1 MHGAST
7 LALDHNNPESP
18 AGAADFNV
26 SGISSTPHFSNVVHL
41 AENGSSDFRQLVM
54 SESDSEMNETWNMT
68 LMDGVLAS
76 ITYDKSGLQGLGR
89 WLGPNSANP
98 GLSYVDTNSNGF
110 ALASFDDQRCAVELI
125 TIVAPLEDAGEDGS
139 KVLRRASFSLALWG
153 DDEQPKIEGPVF
165 EGKPSF
171 PF

>member
-18 AGAADFNV
+18 AVAADFNV